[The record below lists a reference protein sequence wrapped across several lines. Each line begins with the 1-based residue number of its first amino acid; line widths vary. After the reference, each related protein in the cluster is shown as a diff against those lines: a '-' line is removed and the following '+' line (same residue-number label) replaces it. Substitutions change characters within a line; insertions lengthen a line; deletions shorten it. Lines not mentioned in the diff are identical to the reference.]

1 MIHRLMP
8 ATLVCCGAVFAGPVV
23 ALETGAGFKSFQLAQ
38 MAPPTPGAIRTPRPM
53 ARPPSPPPQM
63 RPQPRPMPRP
73 MPVPQRQ
80 FAPSRVQAPPSPM
93 PRTVA
98 PRPMP
103 QRAQPM
109 PMQRPV
115 GQPRPIP
122 HRTNPQGFNR
132 QPGSNPQR
140 QSPPRNFGQRPPVGG
155 PTPFNPQQ
163 GGRTGRPFDP
173 NRGQPGRVGQP
184 NQFRQPNQ
192 LGQPGQLRQQNQP
205 RQPGQFGQPGQPG
218 RNFGGPSG
226 LQPGRNA
233 QPFPGRATNQPPGQ
247 FQGRQGFTQQPGQ
260 RGTPGGFTGGGRPF
274 PSAGMR
280 PDRGPSNTPMNL
292 RDLRNQGSSFTRDGG
307 RTRIIQEPGNRMIIR
322 QDGRAFIRN
331 DDRSRFSRFGQVQNI
346 RNRDGGNTSI
356 IRRPDGSQVISVFDG
371 NGRLIE
377 RRCRHNGR
385 EFTLFSS
392 RLLRGAAVGGLI
404 AAPLLLAPLAHS
416 MPRDRYIVDYE
427 AAPPQY
433 IDEALSAPPVQR
445 LERTYSVEEVL
456 RNGALRDRMRRI
468 DLDAVNFASGSWE
481 VPDAYRAKLSRI
493 AQAMLRMI
501 QRNPKEVF
509 LIEGHTDATGTPED
523 NLTLSDR
530 RAEAIAIILT
540 QDFGVPPENLLQQGY
555 GQQFLKV
562 STQGP
567 EARNR
572 RVTIRRVTP
581 LLASSR

>member
-8 ATLVCCGAVFAGPVV
+8 ATLLCCGAVFAGS
-23 ALETGAGFKSFQLAQ
+23 AMASENGDGLRTFQLAQ
-38 MAPPTPGAIRTPRPM
+38 MAPPTPGAIRAPRPV
-53 ARPPSPPPQM
+53 ARPPSPRAAPPQM
-63 RPQPRPMPRP
+63 RPQPRPQPRP

-98 PRPMP
+98 PRPTP
-103 QRAQPM
+103 QRVRPM
-109 PMQRPV
+109 PVQRPV
-115 GQPRPIP
+115 APPRPIP
-122 HRTNPQGFNR
+122 QRTNPQGFNR
-132 QPGSNPQR
+132 QPG
-140 QSPPRNFGQRPPVGG
+140 G
-155 PTPFNPQQ
+155 NPQQ

-173 NRGQPGRVGQP
+173 SRGQPGRVGQP

-192 LGQPGQLRQQNQP
+192 LGQPGQLRQ
-205 RQPGQFGQPGQPG
+205 PGQPS

-233 QPFPGRATNQPPGQ
+233 QPFPGRATNQQPGQ
-247 FQGRQGFTQQPGQ
+247 FQGRQGITEQPGQ

-274 PSAGMR
+274 PSAGMV
-280 PDRGPSNTPMNL
+280 PGRGPTNTPMNL
-292 RDLRNQGSSFTRDGG
+292 RDLRNQRSSFTRDGG

-331 DDRSRFSRFGQVQNI
+331 DDRSRFSRSGQVQNI

-356 IRRPDGSQVISVFDG
+356 IRRPDGSQVISIFDG

-377 RRCRHNGR
+377 RRRRHNGR

-392 RLLRGAAVGGLI
+392 RGLRAAAVGGLI
-404 AAPLLLAPLAHS
+404 AAPLLLAPLALG
-416 MPRDRYIVDYE
+416 MPRDRYVVEYE

-433 IDEALSAPPVQR
+433 IDEALSALPVQR

-481 VPDAYRAKLSRI
+481 VPDAYRPKLSRI
-493 AQAMLRMI
+493 AQAILRMI

-562 STQGP
+562 NTQGP